1 MQVFLYILSHNIAP
15 ILLIVAIGY
24 LLGSNFKLDVQT
36 LSKLNFYVFVPAF
49 TFYQIYTTVLP
60 SSILKVFLFA
70 IALLLINYLAAQVI
84 GKLRR
89 QDVSMRNAFSNAM
102 MFYNSGNI
110 GIPLITLVFS
120 GVPFIVNGE
129 TPYLNA
135 ALSIQVIVLVVQN
148 FTTNTVGFYNAG
160 IGQKMNWK
168 DSLLSVFKMPT
179 IYSVPLAFLFKFF
192 LPYDLREFF
201 LWPAF
206 EYMKNGLVP
215 VSLFTLGVQLSKT
228 RLTQL
233 PSADVWI
240 AVAGRLFGGPLIALG
255 LTFLFRLDPL
265 TSLVLMISSCVP
277 TALNTALIAV
287 DRNNQPLFASQT
299 VLLTTVL
306 CPITIAVVVYISQF
320 LFVI

>member
-15 ILLIVAIGY
+15 ILVIVAIGY
-24 LLGSNFKLDVQT
+24 LLGSHFKLDVKT
-36 LSKLNFYVFVPAF
+36 LSRVNLYVFVPTF
-49 TFYQIYTTVLP
+49 TFYQIYTTILP
-60 SSILKVFLFA
+60 DSLLKVFLFA
-70 IALLLINYLAAQVI
+70 VSLMLINYLAAQII
-84 GKLRR
+84 GKLRK

-120 GVPFIVNGE
+120 GIPFIVNGE
-129 TPYLNA
+129 TPYLDA

-148 FTTNTVGFYNAG
+148 FTTNTVGFFNASR
-160 IGQKMNWK
+160 GQDMNWK
-168 DSLLSVFKMPT
+168 QALGSVFRTPT
-179 IYSVPLAFLFKFF
+179 IYSVPLAFIFKF
-192 LPYDLREFF
+192 LLKYDLREFF
-201 LWPAF
+201 LWPAV